1 MLWFVWV
8 KTLIH
13 ARPSTVLATWLYIVG
28 CAMVMLSTDQLPE
41 RRSEKVVAIFAWPI
55 MFPYTLIDE
64 MFTRIVARTADR
76 DDHRVQR

>member
-1 MLWFVWV
+1 
-8 KTLIH
+8 
-13 ARPSTVLATWLYIVG
+13 
-28 CAMVMLSTDQLPE
+28 MLSTDQLPE